1 VVSAVVATAVLAACG
16 NGSSGVSLG
25 LPSDLGPAPAIELP
39 AVHDGEPPVSLG
51 ALRGTPVI
59 VNFWSSSCVPC
70 RTETPALEAAH
81 KKAGGRVAFLG
92 VDVEDVKADAQAALR
107 AWGATYPSAYDRDG
121 ALAEGYRL
129 VGLPT
134 TVLVGADG
142 RMRLRRTGPLDTKAI
157 ATLVKLAAA

>member
-1 VVSAVVATAVLAACG
+1 MLAACG
-16 NGSSGVSLG
+16 HGSGVPLG
-25 LPSDLGPAPAIELP
+25 RPSDLGPAPAIELP
-39 AVHDGEPPVSLG
+39 AVADGQPAVSL
-51 ALRGTPVI
+51 AARRGTPVI

-81 KKAGGRVAFLG
+81 RKTGGRVAFVG
-92 VDVEDVKADAQAALR
+92 VDEEDVKADAQAALR

-121 ALAEGYRL
+121 VLADGYRL

-142 RMRLRRTGPLDTKAI
+142 RMRLRHTGPLDEKAI
-157 ATLVKLAAA
+157 AALVKLAAA